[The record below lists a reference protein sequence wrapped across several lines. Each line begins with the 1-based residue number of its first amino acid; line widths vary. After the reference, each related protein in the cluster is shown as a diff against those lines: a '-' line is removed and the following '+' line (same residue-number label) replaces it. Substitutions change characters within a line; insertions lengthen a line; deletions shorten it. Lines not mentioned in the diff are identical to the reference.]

1 MKPRTLA
8 LLERL
13 ERRAVDEHRQE
24 LAEAEQR
31 IQAASTALTGMRAAR
46 PIETAIGW
54 GMGQGAAPVAAYWAG
69 TRAAEAELL
78 EHLARLRRRREEVA
92 EAMRERLAEARR
104 YELLAEAEQLRR
116 QAALARA
123 EQAVIDE
130 VVLIRRA
137 ADGSEAEPVR
147 RADGDSPTSPS
158 AARLRTS
165 APG

>member
-31 IQAASTALTGMRAAR
+31 IQAASMALAGMRAAR

-78 EHLARLRRRREEVA
+78 AHLARLRRRQEEVA

-104 YELLAEAEQLRR
+104 YELLAEAEQVRR
-116 QAALARA
+116 RAALVRA
-123 EQAVIDE
+123 EQAIIDE
-130 VVLIRRA
+130 AVLIRRA
-137 ADGSEAEPVR
+137 ADGSEPAPMR
-147 RADGDSPTSPS
+147 RADADLPSSPS
-158 AARLRTS
+158 ARRLRTW